1 VARRYPV
8 QVKCFA
14 GIKLVRGLFALS
26 VFAVFSCVVAGCDRL
41 SAGTADA
48 PFVRCPK
55 LDAPKAREW
64 KVGSVG
70 LKTHDRD
77 LELTGLTP
85 PFAIAAFAGPAP
97 GKGLTPADLA
107 TVRGASPKLVIVLG
121 GLGDTEA
128 DVLATSRAL
137 ATLTVP
143 VLVVQGGRDRPAFVS
158 AALEGLETENVID
171 ASALWRVRIGQDV
184 LVPLS
189 GASHGRY
196 AIDETACGHALDD
209 VKALAAGLGAR
220 PQKERR
226 FLVAWE
232 APGQG
237 GAFAVARDS
246 RGVDTGDADLAE
258 LARRIE
264 APGGLFAWP
273 NVRAGE
279 PAAQGG
285 ATRIASGQAAADFQ
299 LVVPRIAGPALA
311 LSSGGALPPSAALL
325 TLDEAGLRLDSLLPT
340 PPVATVLH

>member
-1 VARRYPV
+1 M
-8 QVKCFA
+8 
-14 GIKLVRGLFALS
+14 
-26 VFAVFSCVVAGCDRL
+26 VAGCDRL
-41 SAGTADA
+41 SAGSSDA
-48 PFVRCPK
+48 PFVRCPT
-55 LDAPKAREW
+55 LDPPKAREW

-77 LELTGLTP
+77 LELTGLTL
-85 PFAIAAFAGPAP
+85 PFAIAAFAGPGP

-128 DVLATSRAL
+128 DAL
-137 ATLTVP
+137 ATVRALSTLAVP

-158 AALEGLETENVID
+158 AAIDTLETDNVID
-171 ASALWRVRIGQDV
+171 ASALWRVRIGRDV

-189 GASHGRY
+189 GAAHGRY
-196 AIDETACGHALDD
+196 AIDEAACGHALDD
-209 VKALAAGLGAR
+209 VKALAAALGAR

-226 FLVAWE
+226 FLLAWE

-237 GAFAVARDS
+237 GSFAVARDS
-246 RGVDTGDADLAE
+246 RGVDTGDPDLAE

-273 NVRAGE
+273 HVRAGE

-285 ATRIASGQAAADFQ
+285 AARIGSGQAAEDLQ

-311 LSSGGALPPSAALL
+311 LSSGGALLPSAALL
-325 TLDEAGLRLDSLLPT
+325 TLDTAGLRLDSLLPT
-340 PPVATVLH
+340 PAAQPVATAD